1 MQKIKNSGLALMG
14 LAMLCMQATEALADC
29 KPAVKA
35 ADKAAIASTYS
46 AFQSLYGPYKSDL
59 AATNAAQKAAIAK
72 SNQYQAAKAK
82 WIPVQKKC
90 DAYTKD
96 YQFYNNLCILAKQSC
111 AQGVQQSCN
120 SIKYNCGRAANDY
133 KVGTPICNQANSMN
147 ANGKALYAQWDTLNK
162 AYIAAKA
169 KSDAELP
176 AVKGAWKA
184 WANAKAKYKSD
195 GCV

>member
-90 DAYTKD
+90 DAYNRAVTPS
-96 YQFYNNLCILAKQSC
+96 NITA
-111 AQGVQQSCN
+111 GVQQMTTKSVLR
-120 SIKYNCGRAANDY
+120 SVIR
-133 KVGTPICNQANSMN
+133 Q
-147 ANGKALYAQWDTLNK
+147 
-162 AYIAAKA
+162 IA
-169 KSDAELP
+169 
-176 AVKGAWKA
+176 
-184 WANAKAKYKSD
+184 
-195 GCV
+195 